1 MHRRTKALQISAK
14 TKKIVYERD
23 GGLCIFCHRPGDPV
37 AHVIARSHGG
47 LGIEQNIVTACAG
60 CHTRLDNSTDRQTML
75 EIAKRYLRA
84 KYEDWKEEECIYKKW
99 G

>member
-14 TKKIVYERD
+14 TKKNVYERD

-37 AHVIARSHGG
+37 AHVVARSHGG
-47 LGIEQNIVTACAG
+47 LGIEQNIVTACAE
-60 CHTRLDNSTDRQTML
+60 CHRMLDNSTERQSML
-75 EIAKRYLRA
+75 EHAKLYLRA
-84 KYEDWKEEECIYKKW
+84 KYGVWSAEECTYKKW